1 MRMTIKK
8 RREIR
13 RFFDCVLVL
22 GFWLL
27 NQKILIAPV
36 VLRIRSTT

>member
-8 RREIR
+8 RQKIR
-13 RFFDCVLVL
+13 RFFDCVL